1 MLIAMFN
8 VQQVAAE
15 QSKQMP
21 LPEPKK
27 THIIDT
33 LTKEQLA
40 LINSYDLE
48 AGERNFVYYGST
60 IDKEF
65 ENDV

>member
-1 MLIAMFN
+1 MLKT
-8 VQQVAAE
+8 QPVAAA
-15 QSKQMP
+15 QSKIMP
-21 LPEPKK
+21 LPEPKN
-27 THIIDT
+27 THVIDT

-48 AGERNFVYYGST
+48 AGERNFVYYNSA